1 MNLRP
6 YQDACIAATLDAF
19 ETYQKVLIVSATGTG
34 KTVVLAKIAE
44 HFAVKGRILF
54 LAHRE
59 ELIRQACDK
68 IAAWTSLSTAV
79 EMGAERADGF
89 FGSSADVV
97 VASVQTL
104 ARATRLARFK
114 PDDFSL
120 VIVDEAHHAPAET
133 YQRVLGYFPNAK
145 MLGCTATPDRLDK
158 KGLGTTFDTAAF
170 VYEIR
175 DAITD
180 KWLVPIRQMIA
191 RIEGL
196 DLSAV
201 RTTAGDLNEGD
212 LEAAMLKSSAVHGV
226 AQATIKAA
234 RRPDGTS
241 RKVLLFATTI
251 AHAHALALAIGTYTD
266 PARVLALSGKDGSE
280 ERRAGLR
287 AFKNGDLDVLV
298 NCMLF
303 LEGFDEP
310 TIDMVSVA
318 RPTESRALYS
328 QAIGRGTRP
337 FCPHGCDGYCAH
349 ADAKRDLLVLDFAGN
364 AGKHSLV
371 NCLDVLG
378 GGSDPAIRGR
388 AMQKIAAEGGC
399 DVIEAIEQAQ
409 KDLADFERRMALEAA
424 RRQKDVRVTLREV
437 DPFATIFTILGIHPA
452 AGRYGGVAPTSE
464 QRAQIERLKID
475 REVNV
480 NLLDRG
486 QAAEILAAI
495 RRRRTVGLCTF
506 PQARVLLKFGENPDV
521 SFEAASGLIDQ
532 IARNGWKPLP
542 RPVSN
547 SLTPGAV
554 AP

>member
-1 MNLRP
+1 MKLRP
-6 YQDACIAATLDAF
+6 YQETCIAATLGAF
-19 ETYQKVLIVSATGTG
+19 QAHQKVLIVAATGTG

-79 EMGAERADGF
+79 EMGGERADGF
-89 FGSSADVV
+89 FGQPPDVV

-104 ARATRLARFK
+104 ARAARRARFQ
-114 PDDFSL
+114 PDEYSL
-120 VIVDEAHHAPAET
+120 VIVDEAHHAVAET
-133 YQRVLGYFPNAK
+133 WQRVITHFGDAK
-145 MLGCTATPDRLDK
+145 VLGCTATPDRLDK

-170 VYEIR
+170 IYEIR

-201 RTTAGDLNEGD
+201 RTTAGDLNESD
-212 LEAAMLKSSAVHGV
+212 LEAVMLKSTAVHGV

-234 RRPDGTS
+234 RRPDGTI
-241 RKVLLFATTI
+241 RKCLLFATTI
-251 AHAHALALAIGTYTD
+251 AHAHALATAIGTYTD
-266 PARVLALSGKDGSE
+266 RSRVLALSSKDGSE

-287 AFKNGDLDVLV
+287 AFRNGEIDVLCNV
-298 NCMLF
+298 MLYS
-303 LEGFDEP
+303 EGFDEP
-310 TIDMVSVA
+310 LVEMVSVA
-318 RPTESRALYS
+318 RPTKSRALYS
-328 QAIGRGTRP
+328 QVIGRGTRP
-337 FCPHGCDGYCAH
+337 SCPHGCDGYCDH
-349 ADAKRDLLVLDFAGN
+349 ADAKRNLLVLDFAGN

-378 GGSDPAIRGR
+378 GGADPVIHAR
-388 AMQKIAAEGGC
+388 AMQKIAADGGC

-409 KDLADFERRMALEAA
+409 KELADFERRMALEAA

-452 AGRYGGVAPTSE
+452 AGRWGGVAPTPE
-464 QRAQIERLKID
+464 QRGEIERLKID

-480 NLLDRG
+480 RLLDRG

-495 RRRRTVGLCTF
+495 RRRRAAGLCTF

-521 SFEAASGLIDQ
+521 PFEAASGLIDQ

-542 RPVSN
+542 KPVSN
-547 SLTPGAV
+547 SLTPTSV
-554 AP
+554 VP